1 MMVHFG
7 RHADFFERGAHR
19 RTYVLQAVDRWHRKV
34 AALHARTMP
43 GVAFGVVLA
52 RVPGGVNRIDLD
64 EAALQAGIV
73 TDRIEDEEFVF
84 RTEER
89 GVGNTRRL
97 QIFLGAL
104 GKRTRVTAVA
114 RSEAHTSELPS
125 QMRH

>member
-1 MMVHFG
+1 
-7 RHADFFERGAHR
+7 
-19 RTYVLQAVDRWHRKV
+19 
-34 AALHARTMP
+34 MP

-114 RSEAHTSELPS
+114 LAGGRLDDIAGNHQRRIVEERDRKSTRLNSSH
-125 QMRH
+125 